1 VSQKTVNG
9 CTVIHPSDGADP
21 TRLGPTSADG
31 GYVALVGVFP
41 PGEPGPP
48 PHIHPTTDEAFY
60 LASGEATF
68 LLGDRELTMKSGTLV
83 FVPRGVVHTVWN
95 SGSDPVHGV
104 ILISPG
110 DREHLVVPV
119 ESA

>member
-1 VSQKTVNG
+1 
-9 CTVIHPSDGADP
+9 
-21 TRLGPTSADG
+21 
-31 GYVALVGVFP
+31 
-41 PGEPGPP
+41 
-48 PHIHPTTDEAFY
+48 
-60 LASGEATF
+60 
-68 LLGDRELTMKSGTLV
+68 MKSGTLV